1 VPASTGSENENAKS
15 LDDEGALKAAIDKL
29 ELPPDAAE
37 YLNGRY
43 LAYTRFCE
51 DQATKWRIGY
61 YWLRIPAITLA
72 AFVPALVAAN
82 LGLAGRLVATGLGVV
97 IAALSAVEHFL
108 NAGGRWRHYRGTV
121 ECLKSEGWAYLA
133 LASPY
138 TGTTDHPSALPSF
151 VDQVER
157 VIRADVG
164 DYVALV
170 DTDAHTSANQKD
182 SITAG
187 KVQR

>member
-1 VPASTGSENENAKS
+1 MSHIWHLSGHRNPSECG
-15 LDDEGALKAAIDKL
+15 DDIV
-29 ELPPDAAE
+29 
-37 YLNGRY
+37 
-43 LAYTRFCE
+43 
-51 DQATKWRIGY
+51 QMM
-61 YWLRIPAITLA
+61 
-72 AFVPALVAAN
+72 LVAAN

-121 ECLKSEGWAYLA
+121 ERLKSEGWSYIA

-138 TGTTDHPSALPSF
+138 TGDHPSALPSF

-157 VIRADVG
+157 MIRADVG

-170 DTDAHTSANQKD
+170 DTDAHTSARPNPVAPSPGGD
-182 SITAG
+182 GPAG
-187 KVQR
+187 R

>member
-1 VPASTGSENENAKS
+1 MSTNRQ
-15 LDDEGALKAAIDKL
+15 DDERALEAAIDKL
-29 ELPPDAAE
+29 ELSPDAAE

-51 DQATKWRIGY
+51 DQASKWRVGY
-61 YWLRIPAITLA
+61 YWLRIPAIALA

-121 ECLKSEGWAYLA
+121 ERLKSEGWSYIA

-138 TGTTDHPSALPSF
+138 TSAVDHLSALPSF

-157 VIRADVG
+157 MIRADVG

-170 DTDAHTSANQKD
+170 DTDAHTSARPKD
-182 SITAG
+182 SVSPDANM
-187 KVQR
+187 QE

>member
-1 VPASTGSENENAKS
+1 MPVSASSEQESAKRQ
-15 LDDEGALKAAIDKL
+15 DDERALKAAIDKL
-29 ELPPDAAE
+29 ELPADAAE
-37 YLNGRY
+37 YLHGRY

-51 DQATKWRIGY
+51 DQATKWRVGY

-82 LGLAGRLVATGLGVV
+82 LGVAGRLVATGLGVV

-121 ECLKSEGWAYLA
+121 ERLKSEGWAYLA

-138 TGTTDHPSALPSF
+138 TNATDHPSALPSF

-157 VIRADVG
+157 MIRADLG

-170 DTDAHTSANQKD
+170 DTDAPTRTRPQDSTSAELK
-182 SITAG
+182 
-187 KVQR
+187 

>member
-1 VPASTGSENENAKS
+1 MLVAMLFRNNPERE
-15 LDDEGALKAAIDKL
+15 DDERSLKVAIDRL

-37 YLNGRY
+37 YLDGRY

-51 DQATKWRIGY
+51 AQARKWRLGY

-72 AFVPALVAAN
+72 ALVPALVAAN
-82 LGLAGRLVATGLGVV
+82 LGEPGRLIATGLGVV
-97 IAALSAVEHFL
+97 IAVLSAVEHFL
-108 NAGGRWRHYRGTV
+108 NAGGRWRHYRATV
-121 ECLKSEGWAYLA
+121 ERLKSEGWAYLA

-138 TGTTDHPSALPSF
+138 TGALSHPSALTSF

-157 VIRADVG
+157 MIRADVG

-170 DTDAHTSANQKD
+170 DTKAPASVTRDA
-182 SITAG
+182 
-187 KVQR
+187 

>member
-1 VPASTGSENENAKS
+1 MSLRARLRPRGQLESAKRE
-15 LDDEGALKAAIDKL
+15 DDERALDAAIDKL
-29 ELPPDAAE
+29 ALPADAVE
-37 YLNGRY
+37 YLKGRY
-43 LAYTRFCE
+43 LAYTQFCE
-51 DQATKWRIGY
+51 GQATNWRIGY

-121 ECLKSEGWAYLA
+121 ERLKSEGWSYIA

-138 TGTTDHPSALPSF
+138 TDAKDHPSALPSF

-157 VIRADVG
+157 MIRADVG

-170 DTDAHTSANQKD
+170 DTDVRTSARPN
-182 SITAG
+182 SN
-187 KVQR
+187 

>member
-1 VPASTGSENENAKS
+1 VPASPGSEPDTAKRE
-15 LDDEGALKAAIDKL
+15 DDERALKLAIDKL
-29 ELPPDAAE
+29 GLPPDAAD

-43 LAYTRFCE
+43 LPYTRFCE
-51 DQATKWRIGY
+51 TQATKWRVGY

-82 LGLAGRLVATGLGVV
+82 LGLAGRLIATGLGVV

-121 ECLKSEGWAYLA
+121 ERLKSEGWAYLA

-138 TGTTDHPSALPSF
+138 TGATDHPSALPSF
-151 VDQVER
+151 VDQIER
-157 VIRADVG
+157 LIRSDVG

-170 DTDAHTSANQKD
+170 DTEAP
-182 SITAG
+182 TA
-187 KVQR
+187 RAA

>member
-1 VPASTGSENENAKS
+1 MSVRSKDERAKRD
-15 LDDEGALKAAIDKL
+15 DDERDLELAIDRL
-29 ELPPDAAE
+29 ALPLDAAE

-43 LAYTRFCE
+43 LRYTRFCE
-51 DQATKWRIGY
+51 AQASRWRVGY
-61 YWLRIPAITLA
+61 HWLRIPAIALA

-82 LGLAGRLVATGLGVV
+82 LGEAGRLIATGLGVV
-97 IAALSAVEHFL
+97 IAVLSGVEHFL

-121 ECLKSEGWAYLA
+121 ERLKSEGWAYLA

-138 TGTTDHPSALPSF
+138 TGAADHTSALPSF

-157 VIRADVG
+157 MIRADVG

-170 DTDAHTSANQKD
+170 DTEAPPAPSRRTSSPPN
-182 SITAG
+182 
-187 KVQR
+187 

>member
-1 VPASTGSENENAKS
+1 MSTKRQ
-15 LDDEGALKAAIDKL
+15 DDERALKAAIDKL
-29 ELPPDAAE
+29 ELSPDAAE

-51 DQATKWRIGY
+51 DQATKWRVGY

-121 ECLKSEGWAYLA
+121 ERLKSEGWGYIA

-138 TGTTDHPSALPSF
+138 TSAVDHPSALPSF

-157 VIRADVG
+157 MIRADVG

-170 DTDAHTSANQKD
+170 DTDAHTSARPK
-182 SITAG
+182 SEAAKAVPAREGAAG
-187 KVQR
+187 VD